1 MKPLQIVRAV
11 FNALQQPTLFSKGIA
26 MQRSSPQDSPATS
39 ANPSPAAFRRHH
51 SAVFIDASGYLNLA
65 AHLSKS
71 AMAEVGDV
79 PVAPKPVFH
88 AQDGFTT
95 IIIWCKAS
103 LSETSCLSQ
112 HHQTVSANLEP
123 QQHCKCF
130 LKIRGGA

>member
-1 MKPLQIVRAV
+1 LFWRDRTLLTVQVHAMKPLQIVRAV

-71 AMAEVGDV
+71 AMAEVSDV
-79 PVAPKPVFH
+79 PLAPKLVSR
-88 AQDGFTT
+88 AQDDFTT
-95 IIIWCKAS
+95 IVI
-103 LSETSCLSQ
+103 
-112 HHQTVSANLEP
+112 
-123 QQHCKCF
+123 
-130 LKIRGGA
+130 